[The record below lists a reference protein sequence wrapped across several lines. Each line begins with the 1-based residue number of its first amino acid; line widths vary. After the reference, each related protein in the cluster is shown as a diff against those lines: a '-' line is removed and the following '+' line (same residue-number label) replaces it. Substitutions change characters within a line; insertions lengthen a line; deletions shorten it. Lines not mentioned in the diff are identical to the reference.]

1 MPSLY
6 LHGGGDQENILG
18 LEDVTLWLM
27 FHVTH
32 FFFTCSIVR
41 NAPTLLKKQ
50 PDMITSEDKWIKGRK
65 DSHHQ
70 ILQDMEKNGSPQLG

>member
-1 MPSLY
+1 MQHILFIYFYWNKLSSLSGHR
-6 LHGGGDQENILG
+6 LKKKTKVG
-18 LEDVTLWLM
+18 
-27 FHVTH
+27 
-32 FFFTCSIVR
+32 
-41 NAPTLLKKQ
+41 NAPTLQDKQ

>member
-32 FFFTCSIVR
+32 FFTCSIGLYSKKRTYTTEETAGYDNVR
-41 NAPTLLKKQ
+41 GQ
-50 PDMITSEDKWIKGRK
+50 VDKRAKGFTPSDPARYG
-65 DSHHQ
+65 
-70 ILQDMEKNGSPQLG
+70 EK

>member
-32 FFFTCSIVR
+32 FFFFY
-41 NAPTLLKKQ
+41 LLYWFVCVHYF
-50 PDMITSEDKWIKGRK
+50 IIY
-65 DSHHQ
+65 
-70 ILQDMEKNGSPQLG
+70 